1 MSEARVDL
9 LLTGIGELVTHDPAH
24 GAPSGLV
31 RDAAVLVA
39 DGRVAWAGSR
49 LGLPRQLGD
58 VETID
63 CGGRAVIPGFVD
75 AHTHLVFGG
84 HRADDFARRLHGAS
98 YAQVLAA
105 GGGIHASVA
114 ATRLAATVDEPGL
127 SLLDQSLAR
136 ARRMVAFGTTTV
148 EVKSGYG
155 LDTAGERRMLE
166 VANELPRHAG
176 LDVVATFLGA
186 HVVPASHRADRD
198 GYLALL
204 ENEMLPAC
212 APLARYCDVFCED
225 GAFSVDEAR
234 RVLVAGKRH
243 GLAPRIHANQLGASG
258 GARLAAEVGA
268 VSADHLD
275 HVDDGDIAA
284 LRAAGTVAVLLPG
297 AALSMRTP
305 PPPARRLWDAGL
317 PVALATDCNPGTSYV
332 ESMQLVIALAV
343 LELGL
348 EPEEALWSATRGG
361 ALALELA
368 DRGWLGAGALADLL
382 ILDAESHLHLSYR
395 PGGNLAWKVLK
406 RGRAV
411 YG

>member
-1 MSEARVDL
+1 MARVDL
-9 LLTGIGELVTHDPAH
+9 LLTGIGELVTHDPVAH

-31 RDAAVLVA
+31 RDAALVIA
-39 DGRVAWAGSR
+39 DGRVTWAGSR
-49 LGLPRQLGD
+49 LGLPAALGD

-63 CGGRAVIPGFVD
+63 CGGRAVVPGFVD

-84 HRADDFARRLHGAS
+84 HRADEFARRLHGAS

-114 ATRLAATVDEPGL
+114 ATRLAATVGEPGL

-155 LDTAGERRMLE
+155 LDTAGEQRMLE
-166 VANELPRHAG
+166 VANELPRHAA
-176 LDVVATFLGA
+176 LDVVPTFLGA
-186 HVVPASHRADRD
+186 HVVPGSHRADRD

-204 ENEMLPAC
+204 EDEMLPAC
-212 APLARYCDVFCED
+212 APLARYCDVFCEE

-234 RVLVAGKRH
+234 RVLLAGKRH

-268 VSADHLD
+268 ISADHLD

-297 AALSMRTP
+297 AALSMRAA
-305 PPPARRLWDAGL
+305 PPPARRLWDAGV
-317 PVALATDCNPGTSYV
+317 PVAIATDCNPGTSYV

-348 EPEEALWSATRGG
+348 APEEALWSATRGG
-361 ALALELA
+361 ARALELT
-368 DRGWLGAGALADLL
+368 DRGWLGAGSLADLV
-382 ILDAESHLHLSYR
+382 ILDADSHLHLSYR
-395 PGGNLAWKVLK
+395 PGSNLAWKVMK
-406 RGRAV
+406 RGRVV